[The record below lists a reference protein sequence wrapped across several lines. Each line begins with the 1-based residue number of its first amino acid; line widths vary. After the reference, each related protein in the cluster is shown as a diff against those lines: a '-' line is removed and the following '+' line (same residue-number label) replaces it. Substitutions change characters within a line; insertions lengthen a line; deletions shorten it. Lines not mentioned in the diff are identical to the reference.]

1 MQVCGKCRYY
11 CLYIIKEL
19 SSLYQKQGKYNE
31 LLLELSNECLK
42 IEKSKDKE
50 EKAMLKKRIM
60 IALDIITSIMLAL
73 KIESLVDYLTYMH
86 TLTLLG
92 LSEGDY
98 LYYESS
104 FGIISDVYRSL
115 PYILIFGDF
124 VLYILNITLTI
135 IKISDFK
142 EGKEIIPKVWY
153 RLFILVNIIF
163 VIWKSVDYIKLII
176 RFS

>member
-1 MQVCGKCRYY
+1 
-11 CLYIIKEL
+11 
-19 SSLYQKQGKYNE
+19 
-31 LLLELSNECLK
+31 
-42 IEKSKDKE
+42 
-50 EKAMLKKRIM
+50 MLKKSIM

-92 LSEGDY
+92 LSEENY
-98 LYYESS
+98 LYYEFS
-104 FGIISDVYRSL
+104 FGIIGDVYRSL

-124 VLYILNITLTI
+124 VLYILNITLTV

-163 VIWKSVDYIKLII
+163 VIWKSADYIRLII

>member
-98 LYYESS
+98 
-104 FGIISDVYRSL
+104 
-115 PYILIFGDF
+115 
-124 VLYILNITLTI
+124 T
-135 IKISDFK
+135 
-142 EGKEIIPKVWY
+142 
-153 RLFILVNIIF
+153 
-163 VIWKSVDYIKLII
+163 
-176 RFS
+176 

>member
-1 MQVCGKCRYY
+1 MVRNVYENKDLKALKKVSFREKV
-11 CLYIIKEL
+11 YIIL
-19 SSLYQKQGKYNE
+19 N
-31 LLLELSNECLK
+31 
-42 IEKSKDKE
+42 KE
-50 EKAMLKKRIM
+50 EKAMLKKSIM

-115 PYILIFGDF
+115 PYILIFGGF
-124 VLYILNITLTI
+124 VLYILNIT
-135 IKISDFK
+135 
-142 EGKEIIPKVWY
+142 WN
-153 RLFILVNIIF
+153 IL
-163 VIWKSVDYIKLII
+163 
-176 RFS
+176 